1 LLFFGEG
8 LEGGEVVLV
17 EGSWWGCWERRVVM
31 VMVMM
36 LGAREGGMYV
46 R

>member
-17 EGSWWGCWERRVVM
+17 EGLGEEGCDGDGDDA
-31 VMVMM
+31 
-36 LGAREGGMYV
+36 LHV

>member
-1 LLFFGEG
+1 
-8 LEGGEVVLV
+8 VVLV
-17 EGSWWGCWERRVVM
+17 EGSWWGWERRV

-36 LGAREGGMYV
+36 LGAREGWMYV